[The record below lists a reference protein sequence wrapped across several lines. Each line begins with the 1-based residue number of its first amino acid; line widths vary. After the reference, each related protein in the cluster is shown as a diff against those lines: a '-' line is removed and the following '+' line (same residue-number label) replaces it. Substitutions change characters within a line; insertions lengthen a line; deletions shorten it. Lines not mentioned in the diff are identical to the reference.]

1 MHSSKTMN
9 RTTRKVDEK
18 ENNICCLCLCAA
30 GQRDHVHPMLRMIFK
45 LYWMPICDTCE
56 HALYVKQR
64 YFIAWYRRRW
74 LRRNGRM
81 KSYNFWKIDVDG
93 YLWGHSWPENF
104 YRYNPRDSTMELA
117 VRFWRKTG
125 QIIWDYEKLN

>member
-1 MHSSKTMN
+1 MFVRLCRAERPRPSYASNDFQIVLDANLRYVRTRSLRQTTLFHSLVSKT
-9 RTTRKVDEK
+9 
-18 ENNICCLCLCAA
+18 LAA
-30 GQRDHVHPMLRMIFK
+30 QK
-45 LYWMPICDTCE
+45 
-56 HALYVKQR
+56 
-64 YFIAWYRRRW
+64 
-74 LRRNGRM
+74 NGRM
-81 KSYNFWKIDVDG
+81 TSYNIWKIDVDG